1 MEPELQAE
9 VDAALQLA
17 ARKSQLI
24 ERLLAEQSIIA
35 EKLAG
40 LGYQP
45 PKRTR
50 KPRATAPEGSSPEP
64 KRKRTGKNA

>member
-1 MEPELQAE
+1 METELQAE
-9 VDAALQLA
+9 IDAALQLA
-17 ARKSQLI
+17 TRKLQLI
-24 ERLLAEQSIIA
+24 ERLLAEQAIIS

-50 KPRATAPEGSSPEP
+50 KPRAPATEGSPET
-64 KRKRTGKNA
+64 KRKGKNKNT